1 MKQLLLSLIFCLIV
15 TDLARSQED
24 IVYTDYMTFGRK
36 EPASLGSVF
45 SALANEPI
53 FLNPANVAMITD
65 NRITIGGSTSDLGT
79 SYMLAWTAPNISISS
94 AMHKASINDSAYNEY
109 QKELLKFSF
118 GLSSDDLGFH
128 IKNTC
133 LALGVAVKRLSD
145 IVSSPE
151 KPEFGGEAMSIDLG
165 FNIYWQFM
173 AFEMAVLNINS
184 PNMGETDLSYSRAFS
199 FTTRYVSPTGF
210 MIALQGINSTTYAGS
225 DIGINL
231 AAQQSFYDQR
241 LTSRIQLTSFFS
253 GTEATMQNISGSV
266 GYRPV
271 VPEKLYFLQDLEFS
285 YALSFL
291 ALPQNV
297 GTHLIV
303 LTKYF

>member
-1 MKQLLLSLIFCLIV
+1 MKQLLLFIITLLTFSGIGLAQD
-15 TDLARSQED
+15 DL
-24 IVYTDYMTFGRK
+24 VYKDYMTFGRK

-53 FLNPANVAMITD
+53 YLNPANVALITD

-79 SYMLAWTAPNISISS
+79 SYMLAWTAPNLSISS
-94 AMHKASINDSAYNEY
+94 AMHKANLSDSVYDDY

-118 GLSSDDLGFH
+118 GLSSDDLGYYL
-128 IKNTC
+128 KNTVIT
-133 LALGVAVKRLSD
+133 AGVAVKRISD
-145 IVSSPE
+145 ILSGVE
-151 KPEFGGEAMSIDLG
+151 QADFGGEALSIDFG
-165 FNIYWQFM
+165 FNIYWRFM
-173 AFEMAVLNINS
+173 AFEVAVLNINA
-184 PNMGETDLSYSRAFS
+184 PKMGDTDLSYSRALS
-199 FTTRYVSPTGF
+199 FTTRYTSPSGF
-210 MIALQGINSTTYAGS
+210 MIAVQGINSTTYAGS

-231 AAQQSFYDQR
+231 AAQQSFYDNR

-253 GTEATMQNISGSV
+253 GAQATMQNISGSV

-271 VPEKLYFLQDLEFS
+271 VPESLYFLQDLEFN